1 MAAMSLTL
9 TIATPTAA
17 FAGVNAVPSQ
27 PVDLTYAAEKAL
39 PSVVHIRFLQ
49 NSKVQTVD
57 VQSDPFGDFFDPFGF
72 FGKPGNGGT

>member
-1 MAAMSLTL
+1 MKKLSNRIAMVAMSLTL

-49 NSKVQTVD
+49 NSKVKQMYYEKQIGT
-57 VQSDPFGDFFDPFGF
+57 DFL
-72 FGKPGNGGT
+72 